1 MTLGKSLHLCQK
13 GYQQLLPLGAAA
25 KSRGGGQGTEDLV
38 VASPSLP
45 QVHPDDAVSPRTPA
59 GLSSVN
65 YSFMRPWHS
74 CCPAPPRSARPSWSS
89 ALLSAGRIC
98 PLALPFS
105 TPLRHGLHPGFSARD
120 SHCTRALDA
129 HQTRSSPTPG
139 SASAETSI

>member
-38 VASPSLP
+38 VASPPLP

-74 CCPAPPRSARPSWSS
+74 CCPTPPQECPPLLVKRPP
-89 ALLSAGRIC
+89 LGRIC

-105 TPLRHGLHPGFSARD
+105 TLLRHGLHPGLSARD